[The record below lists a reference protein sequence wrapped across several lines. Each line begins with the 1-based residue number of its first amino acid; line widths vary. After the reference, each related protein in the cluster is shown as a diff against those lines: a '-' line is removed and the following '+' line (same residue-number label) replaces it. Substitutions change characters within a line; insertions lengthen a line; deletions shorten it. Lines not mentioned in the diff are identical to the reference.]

1 MKTYTDK
8 ELKEIL
14 RLHELW
20 LRDDTEGVRAN
31 LRGANLRGANL
42 RGAYLIGANLEDANL
57 EDANLR
63 DANLEDANLRGA
75 NLEDA
80 NLVDA
85 NLVDANLRGA
95 NLRGANLRGA
105 NLVDANLVDANLR
118 GAYLIDA
125 NLRGANLRGAN
136 LEDAYLRGAYL
147 EANIRYCVGNGKE
160 IKTIQTD
167 LYHIAYTKDT
177 MAIGCEQHSIEAWFS
192 FSDETIA
199 AMDEGRY
206 LEWWKKNKETLRL
219 ITRGDIL

>member
-1 MKTYTDK
+1 MKKYTDK

-14 RLHELW
+14 RLHEL
-20 LRDDTEGVRAN
+20 LLSYDTEGVRAD
-31 LRGANLRGANL
+31 LSWANLYRANL
-42 RGAYLIGANLEDANL
+42 SWANLYRANL
-57 EDANLR
+57 SWANLYR
-63 DANLEDANLRGA
+63 ADLYRADLSWVNLYRANLS
-75 NLEDA
+75 
-80 NLVDA
+80 
-85 NLVDANLRGA
+85 
-95 NLRGANLRGA
+95 
-105 NLVDANLVDANLR
+105 
-118 GAYLIDA
+118 
-125 NLRGANLRGAN
+125 
-136 LEDAYLRGAYL
+136 

-206 LEWWKKNKETLRL
+206 LEWWEKNKETLRL